1 MQKLRGSLKLLLQI
15 PRKHSHQSH
24 QFKNLFDCA
33 SEPNLTKH
41 LYRSHIHEYR
51 SFSHSCLNSRPSWR
65 PNFCNVSDGIRGF
78 LANPNNV
85 YFQNWRRIFL
95 DSKVRFLRSQFP
107 MRNFN
112 NPFGSSSHFGWRS
125 WFPSAEGTVWRLI
138 VANAAVFMLWR
149 VADPS
154 FMRRNFTISVE
165 NFKNGRIHTLI
176 TAAFSHIEI
185 EHLLS
190 NMIGL
195 YFFGNSIG
203 RMFGPE
209 YVMKLYLAGAVVGSI
224 FYLVHHALMSPSS
237 KGSGIW
243 YVDPSRIPGM
253 GASGA
258 LNAIMLLDIFLF
270 PTAIHYVNFFIPVP
284 AMLLGAF
291 LIGKDLLR
299 MKEGNSQISGSA
311 HLGGAVVAA
320 LAWARIKKG
329 WF

>member
-1 MQKLRGSLKLLLQI
+1 MQKLGGSLKLLLQI
-15 PRKHSHQSH
+15 PRNHSPQSH
-24 QFKNLFDCA
+24 QFKNLFFDC
-33 SEPNLTKH
+33 SSQPNLIKH
-41 LYRSHIHEYR
+41 LHRSHLHEHP
-51 SFSHSCLNSRPSWR
+51 SFSHSLLNSRPSWR
-65 PNFCNVSDGIRGF
+65 PNSCNVSDRIRGF
-78 LANPNNV
+78 LANPKNV
-85 YFQNWRRIFL
+85 YSQNWRRILL
-95 DSKVRFLRSQFP
+95 DNKVQFLRSQFP

-112 NPFGSSSHFGWRS
+112 NLSGSSHFGWRS

-138 VANAAVFMLWR
+138 AANAAVFMLWR

-224 FYLVHHALMSPSS
+224 FYLVHHALMAPSS

-253 GASGA
+253 ELS
-258 LNAIMLLDIFLF
+258 
-270 PTAIHYVNFFIPVP
+270 
-284 AMLLGAF
+284 
-291 LIGKDLLR
+291 K
-299 MKEGNSQISGSA
+299 
-311 HLGGAVVAA
+311 
-320 LAWARIKKG
+320 
-329 WF
+329 